1 MSLSKKIAIVEDDTS
16 LREAIDNLL
25 RSSGF
30 DTSLFASA
38 IDFLNNS
45 DLDADLLLTDVKMP
59 GMTGLELQEEL
70 VSRGST
76 LPVVVIT
83 ALLDPMISK
92 RAFDLGAV
100 ACLLKPVDEETL
112 MGAIQSALDRA
123 I

>member
-1 MSLSKKIAIVEDDTS
+1 MSPSKTIAIVEDDTS

-38 IDFLNNS
+38 LDFLNNS
-45 DLDADLLLTDVKMP
+45 DLEADLLLTDVRMP

-70 VSRGST
+70 ISRGSN
-76 LPVVVIT
+76 LPVIVIT

-112 MGAIQSALDRA
+112 MGAIKSALDRT

>member
-1 MSLSKKIAIVEDDTS
+1 MSLSKTIAIVEDDTS

-30 DTSLFASA
+30 ETSLFASA
-38 IDFLNNS
+38 LDFLNNS
-45 DLDADLLLTDVKMP
+45 NLDADLLLTDVRMP
-59 GMTGLELQEEL
+59 GMTGLELQEQL
-70 VSRGST
+70 VSQGSK
-76 LPVVVIT
+76 LPVIVIT

-112 MGAIQSALDRA
+112 MGAIQSALNRTL
-123 I
+123 